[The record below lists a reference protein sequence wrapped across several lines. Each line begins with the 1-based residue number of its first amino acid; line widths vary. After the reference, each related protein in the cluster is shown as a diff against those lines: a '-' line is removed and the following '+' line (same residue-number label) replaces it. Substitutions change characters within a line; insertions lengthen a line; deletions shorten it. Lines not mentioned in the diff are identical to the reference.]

1 MKIEIGVR
9 CNPVDHGHSPWTY
22 HFKADTIINIVG
34 SYGITG
40 SGNCQC
46 RTIDVVIPDWV
57 STSEKYP
64 PEMGIPG
71 RNSKTGTSDMCFV
84 VCAHPQEAES
94 KYFGAVDQDA
104 LIDKAIAGGM
114 LLIYPDIN
122 GDMRSIPV
130 AICRD

>member
-9 CNPVDHGHSPWTY
+9 CNPVDHGHNPPTY
-22 HFKADTIINIVG
+22 HFKADAIINIVG
-34 SYGITG
+34 SYGVTG
-40 SGNCQC
+40 SGNCQR
-46 RTIDVVIPDWV
+46 RTIDVAVPDWV

-94 KYFGAVDQDA
+94 EYFGAVDQDA